1 MLFWIVAG
9 LVLALCV
16 TFVARALRARADGTR
31 PDVAVYRDQLRE
43 LERDRARGTL
53 TEEDAE
59 AARTEVARRLLA
71 ADGAAAVT
79 TRGTGSTPLG
89 LALIALPV
97 VGISIATYLLIGAPG
112 YPDLP
117 LQNRIAQIEAG
128 RAERPDQ
135 TTAEAGVPDRIDTSR
150 DDVTRMAAQLRDVL
164 VERPDDLRGWR
175 LAVTTQTG
183 LGDLEAAWRSQDR
196 VVAILG
202 EEATGEDFALLAE
215 LMILAADG
223 YVSPQAETAL
233 AEAVRREPGNGS
245 ARYYAGVM
253 YAQGGRPDRAFS
265 IWRALLADSTPDAPW
280 LDPIYAQIER
290 ISLLAGD
297 PTPLDQLPQP
307 TGPSEGDIAAAE
319 DLTPAERIE
328 MIGNMVGGL
337 AQRLATE
344 GGPARD
350 WARLITAYGVL
361 GRTDAAFAVY
371 REAAT
376 VFAEDPGAMDQLAAA
391 ADRAGINP

>member
-89 LALIALPV
+89 LALISLPV

-164 VERPDDLRGWR
+164 AERPDDLRGWR